1 MDKCGCLFYVLFDYY
16 LSILILHHKFFKLFN
31 FLEKVEINQLKKVEV
46 PTHSDGLQP
55 DLRSYEGSTSSYD
68 KVTTFVESP

>member
-1 MDKCGCLFYVLFDYY
+1 MRVLILCIIDYY

-46 PTHSDGLQP
+46 PTHFDGLQP
-55 DLRSYEGSTSSYD
+55 DLRCL
-68 KVTTFVESP
+68 